1 MKPTENMPKEK
12 KTFKQQISN
21 LVNYCKKYKTVILI
35 AIAVL
40 LAFIIVTSVYSLVIS
55 SKVKFQIEDKV
66 FIYGNCHLYAFKNG
80 HIAQESWY
88 PDGVYHIDHII
99 YSNGNITTFDHKYR
113 IVASIF
119 SNKIEIQAKYP
130 HGWINVQ
137 AIYLDHNDVIHIYS
151 HSQTEVENW
160 RETTIDEIESLRT
173 VALCKHELSEPVIT
187 KQATCTITGEKTQSC
202 KKCTYKEV
210 QPYYVN
216 HTYVNKV
223 CTVCGYKK
231 RAEKSDIE
239 PNTWYTYSDVLYFQN
254 IKLVNAFPVS
264 NGKGMMVSYY
274 FVCQH
279 CHTVDDS
286 MQASVP
292 ENNYDIEKVYTCDE
306 CGKYTTVKI
315 KID

>member
-1 MKPTENMPKEK
+1 MKTTENMQKEK
-12 KTFKQQISN
+12 KTFKQQISG
-21 LVNYCKKYKTVILI
+21 LVNYCKNHKTVILVV
-35 AIAVL
+35 IAVL
-40 LAFIIVTSVYSLVIS
+40 LAFIIVTSVYSLVVS
-55 SKVKFQIEDKV
+55 SKVKSQIENKV
-66 FIYGNCHLYAFKNG
+66 FIYEDCKLFAFKNG
-80 HIAQESWY
+80 YIAQEAWY
-88 PDGVYHIDHII
+88 PDGI
-99 YSNGNITTFDHKYR
+99 YNNGNIIHCVGNVTTFDHKYR

-130 HGWINVQ
+130 HGWIKVQ
-137 AIYLDHNDVIHIYS
+137 SVYLDNNDEVRLYS
-151 HSQTEVENW
+151 YTNNAVPNW
-160 RETTIDEIESLRT
+160 KETTIDEIESLRS
-173 VALCKHELSEPVIT
+173 VALCAHELNEPVIT
-187 KQATCTITGEKTQSC
+187 KQATCSDPGEKTQSC

-216 HTYVNKV
+216 HNFIDKL
-223 CTVCGYKK
+223 CTVCGYEKA
-231 RAEKSDIE
+231 AEKSDIE

-306 CGKYTTVKI
+306 CSKYTTVKI

>member
-1 MKPTENMPKEK
+1 MKTTENMQKEK
-12 KTFKQQISN
+12 KTFKQQISG
-21 LVNYCKKYKTVILI
+21 LVNYCKKHKTVILI
-35 AIAVL
+35 VIAVL
-40 LAFIIVTSVYSLVIS
+40 LAFIIVTSVYSFVVS
-55 SKVKFQIEDKV
+55 SKVKSQIENKV
-66 FIYGNCHLYAFKNG
+66 FIYEDSHFESYELFAFKNG
-80 HIAQESWY
+80 YIAQETWY
-88 PDGVYHIDHII
+88 AGDSDAV
-99 YSNGNITTFDHKYR
+99 GNVTTFDHKYR

-119 SNKIEIQAKYP
+119 SNNIEIQAKYP

-137 AIYLDHNDVIHIYS
+137 SVYLDNNDVVHIYS
-151 HSQTEVENW
+151 YSENDVANW
-160 RETTIDEIESLRT
+160 EEISLDEIDSLRS
-173 VALCKHELSEPVIT
+173 VALCAHELNEPVIT
-187 KQATCTITGEKTQSC
+187 KQATCSDPGEKTQSC

-216 HTYVNKV
+216 HNFIDKV
-223 CTVCGYKK
+223 CTICGYEKV
-231 RAEKSDIE
+231 AEKSDIE

-254 IKLVNAFPVS
+254 IKLINAFPVS

-279 CHTVDDS
+279 CHIVDDT

-292 ENNYDIEKVYTCDE
+292 ENNYDIEKVYSCDE